1 MNTTSNPRGIFSVA
15 LVSAMIL
22 GAVTYC
28 NPAPAAENDFWETQ
42 DRAAQQFDRYQ
53 RDVDAYRDRTD
64 AAQRQ
69 LERDNTNAFLCGNG
83 GTSTLCRAYGD
94 PQLAPRYNRKGY

>member
-1 MNTTSNPRGIFSVA
+1 MNTQSNPRGIFSATLIIAATLSA
-15 LVSAMIL
+15 LA
-22 GAVTYC
+22 YC

-42 DRAAQQFDRYQ
+42 DRAAQQFDRYK
-53 RDVDAYRDRTD
+53 RDVDDYRDRTD

-69 LERDNTNAFLCGNG
+69 QERDTTNALLCGSTGN
-83 GTSTLCRAYGD
+83 STLCRAYGD